1 MFFVTNSPLLKALG
15 WALIHSLWQFAIFVL
30 LYAVLITLFPRIKGA
45 IRHTISLYL
54 LLAGSLLFAA
64 TFCYQYYFFSE
75 DISNT
80 LFSIPVT
87 DETTYYN
94 WSLMRGW
101 IDKYS
106 SYLSLIYLAMVALLF
121 CRLGSWFLRIK
132 HPQHLPLQKP
142 PVEWRLFIQRRAAE
156 MGITKKISLQ
166 LSSLADNPQV
176 IGFIK
181 PVILLPLSCISYLS
195 PLQIEAVLLHEL
207 AHIKRNDFFIN
218 ILMAVSSVVFFFN
231 PFARRL
237 LTQLRDERENACDEW
252 VLQYCYP
259 AQEYATALLE
269 LEKNRRIY
277 TSLQIAVGGNKKK
290 QLLHRIQKI
299 LELPQSQQPNGF
311 IWLNL
316 AVITAFLFLLITPA
330 SKQNLVGLPQNFS
343 PFVISYLPFNEPAQE
358 GVKIYGIK
366 KEAST
371 DQQTV
376 NKPFSPGSTLLK
388 QLPDQY
394 GNNRADIESK
404 VNRIE
409 LSNEEQEEN
418 MNNTLLVN
426 EVSSELIELAYT
438 LPEHHP
444 VAEAQLR
451 AMNHLDQQPF
461 LPSNSFTYY
470 CLTDSSATQIEIKE
484 YAEAILKA
492 EVEAKKTALKAR
504 NKSVIKKEL
513 NNELGIIQQALEEK
527 KQLFE
532 GRKLQIEALQKAI
545 LEEQKLQ
552 NKKTGKKRIVYI

>member
-1 MFFVTNSPLLKALG
+1 MFFVTNSPLLKALV

-30 LYAVLITLFPRIKGA
+30 LYALLITLFPRIKGA
-45 IRHTISLYL
+45 IRHTVSLYL
-54 LLAGSLLFAA
+54 LVAGSLLFVA
-64 TFCYQYYFFSE
+64 TFCYQYYYFSE
-75 DISNT
+75 DINNT
-80 LFSIPVT
+80 LFIIPVA

-94 WSLMRGW
+94 WFLMRVW

-106 SYLSLIYLAMVALLF
+106 SYLSLLYLAMVALLF
-121 CRLGSWFLRIK
+121 CRLSTWFLRIK
-132 HPQHLPLQKP
+132 HQHHLPVQKP
-142 PVEWRLFIQRRAAE
+142 PVEWRLFIQRRASE

-181 PVILLPLSCISYLS
+181 PVILLPLSCISYLT

-237 LTQLRDERENACDEW
+237 ISHLRDERENACDDW

-277 TSLQIAVGGNKKK
+277 TSLQIAVGGSKKK
-290 QLLHRIQKI
+290 QLLLRIQKI
-299 LELPQSQQPNGF
+299 LKLPQQQQPNRF

-316 AVITAFLFLLITPA
+316 SVIAVFLFLLITPA
-330 SKQNLVGLPQNFS
+330 SKQNLAGLARNFS
-343 PFVISYLPFNEPAQE
+343 PLVVNYLPTNEPAQE
-358 GVKIYGIK
+358 AVKIYGDK
-366 KEAST
+366 KHATNDLQSVSKSSSAGSVLFK
-371 DQQTV
+371 QQTDKYGSAGRVRETGGNQYPLSEEDQSDDV
-376 NKPFSPGSTLLK
+376 NNALVVNEYFS
-388 QLPDQY
+388 
-394 GNNRADIESK
+394 ES
-404 VNRIE
+404 RE
-409 LSNEEQEEN
+409 LS
-418 MNNTLLVN
+418 
-426 EVSSELIELAYT
+426 YT
-438 LPEHHP
+438 LPEYP
-444 VAEAQLR
+444 VAEAPLR

-484 YAEAILKA
+484 YAEAILMA
-492 EVEAKKTALKAR
+492 EVDAKKTALKKW
-504 NKSVIKKEL
+504 NKSVIKKKL
-513 NNELGIIQQALEEK
+513 NTELGLIQQALEEK
-527 KQLFE
+527 KQLSE

-545 LEEQKLQ
+545 FEEQKTQ
-552 NKKTGKKRIVYI
+552 NKKMGKKRIVYI